1 MKKNI
6 ILMLALFLAL
16 GGALLARETIL
27 KVKVQTA
34 NVRSQPDPA
43 APVIARLSL
52 ATLLESSGREG
63 SWYEIQVK
71 NEAGKDVVGYI
82 HNSVVSLVGGDD
94 AEPAEPPRAAQRQLV
109 RAQDSPQRRQVRKE
123 FAAGGVKLLGG
134 LSMGNLNI
142 SEPLP
147 ADVKKAAKTGF
158 MGGLGFESGG
168 RLAFELDLLY
178 SPGGAV
184 LKSATAPE
192 SKERITITGSAVTAP
207 ILLKVRFMPGTTPY
221 ILAGGEIGYVL
232 NQKVILTD
240 DAGGESEVD
249 MTEEINRLL
258 YGVVFG
264 GGVELQAGGM
274 NVLLEARYRLGLSNM
289 VKDAEAGESIKAT
302 SLAFMVGIKF

>member
-6 ILMLALFLAL
+6 ILMLSLFLVL
-16 GGALLARETIL
+16 GGALLAKETIL

-34 NVRSQPDPA
+34 NVRSEPDPA
-43 APVIARLSL
+43 APVIAKL
-52 ATLLESSGREG
+52 ALGTLLESSGRDG

-71 NEAGKDVVGYI
+71 NEAGKDAVGYI
-82 HNSVVSLVGGDD
+82 HNSVVSLVGGEE
-94 AEPAEPPRAAQRQLV
+94 AEEAEPPREARRQV
-109 RAQDSPQRRQVRKE
+109 ARAQDAPQRRQVRKE
-123 FAAGGVKLLGG
+123 FASGGVKLLGG
-134 LSMGNLNI
+134 LSMGNLNF

-147 ADVKKAAKTGF
+147 AEIKKGSKTGL

-178 SPGGAV
+178 SPGGTV

-192 SKERITITGSAVTAP
+192 SKERITISGSAVTAP

-221 ILAGGEIGYVL
+221 LLAGGEIGYVL
-232 NQKVILTD
+232 NQKVIVTD
-240 DAGGESEVD
+240 DAGGENEVD
-249 MTEEINRLL
+249 MTDDINRLL

-264 GGVELQAGGM
+264 GGVELQDGGM

-289 VKDAEAGESIKAT
+289 VKDAEPGESIKAT
-302 SLAFMVGIKF
+302 SLSFMLGIKF